1 MLQIYLRNTNLAFLE
16 CTVGFPRGQ
25 KLQDN
30 DIAQKRRVF
39 AASAIGTTIEWY
51 DFFIYSTSAA
61 LVFSSQFFSAMDP
74 ATALL
79 TSMATI
85 GVTFL
90 ARPLGSAVIGHFG
103 DRLGRKKMLVLTL
116 GIMGGATFLVGL
128 LPTYSQIGV
137 WAPILLVT
145 LRFMQGFS
153 AGGEWAGAALMA
165 VEHAPPKKRGFWGSS
180 SQLGTPVGLILA
192 TATVLTMVSLTTD
205 EQFLAWGWRVPFF
218 VSILMVAVGYYI
230 RAKVDESPAF
240 EEMKNAQ
247 PSERTPL
254 ADVFRLHK
262 RPLIIAALT
271 FLGNNMGG
279 YIFLSFML
287 SYATNTLKLE
297 SSSMLLVQ
305 IVASFMW
312 LASIL
317 VSGYLT
323 DSVGARKLY
332 IIGFTAQ
339 VLTAIPFM
347 LLVATGNLFYIYL
360 AAFMLTASLGFSYGP
375 QSAMFVGLFPTR
387 VRYSGAS
394 LAYAIGAIL
403 GGGPAPF
410 LATWLVQNTGSAV
423 SVGVYLL
430 VAGLI
435 SLLATLAI
443 RPSDMVGIP
452 HGPDVS
458 EKEVQ
463 EHVAARA

>member
-1 MLQIYLRNTNLAFLE
+1 M
-16 CTVGFPRGQ
+16 
-25 KLQDN
+25 QDKN
-30 DIAQKRRVF
+30 IAQKRKVF

-90 ARPLGSAVIGHFG
+90 ARPLGSAIIGHYG
-103 DRLGRKKMLVLTL
+103 DSLGRKKMLVLTL

-128 LPTYSQIGV
+128 LPTYDQIGV
-137 WAPILLVT
+137 WAPILLVL

-165 VEHAPPKKRGFWGSS
+165 VEHAPPKQRGLWGSS
-180 SQLGTPVGLILA
+180 SQLGTPLGLILA
-192 TATVLTMVSLTTD
+192 TGTVLLMVTLTTE

-240 EEMKNAQ
+240 EEMKNSQ
-247 PSERTPL
+247 QSDHTPL
-254 ADVFRLHK
+254 GDVFRFHK

-297 SSSMLLVQ
+297 SSQMLTVQ
-305 IVASFMW
+305 IVGSMVW

-317 VSGYLT
+317 ISGYLT

-332 IIGFTAQ
+332 LIGFTAQ

-347 LLVATGNLFYIYL
+347 LLVGTGNLLFIYL
-360 AAFMLTASLGFSYGP
+360 AAFMLTASLGLSYGP
-375 QSAMFVGLFPTR
+375 QSAMFVSLFPTR

-394 LAYAIGAIL
+394 IAYAIGAIL

-410 LATWLVQNTGSAV
+410 LATWLIQRTGSAL

-430 VAGLI
+430 VAALI

-443 RPSDMVGIP
+443 RSSDMVGLP
-452 HGPDVS
+452 HGPDVDRKEDEAR
-458 EKEVQ
+458 EK
-463 EHVAARA
+463 APSSI